1 MPETEFRI
9 DANDSGLS
17 LMGLGSS
24 MPINLNETLGLNVA
38 QLRKEQGLS
47 RNELGRLTGL
57 RASSIYRIET
67 GGSSPRLQTIEK
79 LARALRVHPSELLV

>member
-1 MPETEFRI
+1 MLETEFKI
-9 DANDSGLS
+9 DANDPGLS
-17 LMGLGSS
+17 LMGLDSS
-24 MPINLNETLGLNVA
+24 MPISLNETLGLNVA

-57 RASSIYRIET
+57 KASSIYRIET

>member
-1 MPETEFRI
+1 MPETEFKI

-17 LMGLGSS
+17 LMGLGSN
-24 MPINLNETLGLNVA
+24 MPISLNETLGLNVA

>member
-1 MPETEFRI
+1 MPEMEFKI
-9 DANDSGLS
+9 DANDP
-17 LMGLGSS
+17 GSS
-24 MPINLNETLGLNVA
+24 MPISLNETLGLNVA

-79 LARALRVHPSELLV
+79 LAWALHVHPSELLV

>member
-1 MPETEFRI
+1 MLETEFKI

-24 MPINLNETLGLNVA
+24 MPISLNETLGLNVA

-47 RNELGRLTGL
+47 RNELGRLTG
-57 RASSIYRIET
+57 
-67 GGSSPRLQTIEK
+67 GSSPRLQTIEK
-79 LARALRVHPSELLV
+79 LARALHIHPSELLV

>member
-24 MPINLNETLGLNVA
+24 MPISLNETLGLNVA

-79 LARALRVHPSELLV
+79 LAKALRVHPSELLV

>member
-1 MPETEFRI
+1 MPETEFKI

-17 LMGLGSS
+17 LMGLGSNMLIS
-24 MPINLNETLGLNVA
+24 LNETLGLNVA

>member
-1 MPETEFRI
+1 MLETEFKI

-24 MPINLNETLGLNVA
+24 MPFSLNETLGLNVA

-57 RASSIYRIET
+57 KASSIYRIET

-79 LARALRVHPSELLV
+79 LARALHVHPSELLV

>member
-1 MPETEFRI
+1 MPETEFKI

-17 LMGLGSS
+17 LMDLGSS
-24 MPINLNETLGLNVA
+24 MPISLNETLGLNVA

>member
-1 MPETEFRI
+1 MPETEFKI

-17 LMGLGSS
+17 LMGLGSN
-24 MPINLNETLGLNVA
+24 MPISLNETLGLNVT

>member
-1 MPETEFRI
+1 MPETEFKI
-9 DANDSGLS
+9 DANDPGLS

-24 MPINLNETLGLNVA
+24 MPISLNETLGLNVA

>member
-1 MPETEFRI
+1 MLETEFKT
-9 DANDSGLS
+9 DANDSGFS

-24 MPINLNETLGLNVA
+24 MPISLNETLGLNVA

-57 RASSIYRIET
+57 KASSIYRIET

-79 LARALRVHPSELLV
+79 LARALHVHPSELLV

>member
-9 DANDSGLS
+9 DANDSGLF

-24 MPINLNETLGLNVA
+24 MPISLNETLGLNVA

>member
-1 MPETEFRI
+1 MPETEFKI

-17 LMGLGSS
+17 LMGLGSN
-24 MPINLNETLGLNVA
+24 MPISLNETLGLNVA

-67 GGSSPRLQTIEK
+67 DGSSPRLQTIEK

>member
-1 MPETEFRI
+1 MPETEFKI

-17 LMGLGSS
+17 LMGLDSN
-24 MPINLNETLGLNVA
+24 MPISLNETLGLNVA

-79 LARALRVHPSELLV
+79 LAWALHVHPSELLV

>member
-1 MPETEFRI
+1 MPETEFKI
-9 DANDSGLS
+9 DANDPGLS
-17 LMGLGSS
+17 LMGLGPN
-24 MPINLNETLGLNVA
+24 MPISLNETLGLNVA

>member
-1 MPETEFRI
+1 MPETEFKI
-9 DANDSGLS
+9 DANDPGLS
-17 LMGLGSS
+17 LMGLGPN
-24 MPINLNETLGLNVA
+24 MPISLNETLGLNVA

-79 LARALRVHPSELLV
+79 LARALCVHPSELLV

>member
-1 MPETEFRI
+1 MPETKFKI
-9 DANDSGLS
+9 DANGSGLS
-17 LMGLGSS
+17 LMGLGPN
-24 MPINLNETLGLNVA
+24 MPISLNETLGLNVA

-79 LARALRVHPSELLV
+79 LARALHVHPSEFLV

>member
-1 MPETEFRI
+1 MLETEFKI

-24 MPINLNETLGLNVA
+24 MPISLNETLGLNVA
-38 QLRKEQGLS
+38 QLRKEQGFS

-57 RASSIYRIET
+57 KASSIYRIET

-79 LARALRVHPSELLV
+79 LARALHVHPSELLV

>member
-24 MPINLNETLGLNVA
+24 MPISLNETLGLNVA

-57 RASSIYRIET
+57 RASSIYCIET

>member
-24 MPINLNETLGLNVA
+24 MPISLNETLGLNIA

>member
-1 MPETEFRI
+1 MPETEFKI

-24 MPINLNETLGLNVA
+24 MPISLNETLGLNVA

>member
-1 MPETEFRI
+1 MPKTEFMI
-9 DANDSGLS
+9 DANDPGLS
-17 LMGLGSS
+17 LMDLGPN
-24 MPINLNETLGLNVA
+24 MPISLNETLGLNVA

-57 RASSIYRIET
+57 RASSIFRIET

-79 LARALRVHPSELLV
+79 LARALHVHPSELLV

>member
-1 MPETEFRI
+1 MPEMEFKI
-9 DANDSGLS
+9 DTNDPGLS

-24 MPINLNETLGLNVA
+24 MQISLNETLGLNVA

>member
-1 MPETEFRI
+1 MPETEFKI

-17 LMGLGSS
+17 LMGLGSNI
-24 MPINLNETLGLNVA
+24 PISLNETLGLNVA

-47 RNELGRLTGL
+47 RNELGRLSGL

-79 LARALRVHPSELLV
+79 LAWALHVHPSELLV

>member
-1 MPETEFRI
+1 MPETEFKI

-24 MPINLNETLGLNVA
+24 MSISLNETLGLNVA

>member
-1 MPETEFRI
+1 MPETEFKI

-17 LMGLGSS
+17 LMGLGFS
-24 MPINLNETLGLNVA
+24 MPISLNETLGLNVA

>member
-1 MPETEFRI
+1 MPETEFKI
-9 DANDSGLS
+9 DENDSGLS
-17 LMGLGSS
+17 LMGFGSS
-24 MPINLNETLGLNVA
+24 IPISLNETLGLNVA

>member
-24 MPINLNETLGLNVA
+24 MPNSLSETLGLNVA

>member
-24 MPINLNETLGLNVA
+24 MPISLNETLGLNVA

-79 LARALRVHPSELLV
+79 LAWALHVHPSELLV

>member
-1 MPETEFRI
+1 MPETEFKI
-9 DANDSGLS
+9 DANGPGLS
-17 LMGLGSS
+17 LMGLGPN
-24 MPINLNETLGLNVA
+24 MPISLNETLGLNVA

-79 LARALRVHPSELLV
+79 LARALQVHPSELLV

>member
-1 MPETEFRI
+1 MPETEFKI

-17 LMGLGSS
+17 LMGLGSN
-24 MPINLNETLGLNVA
+24 MPIGLNETLGLNVA

>member
-1 MPETEFRI
+1 MLETEFKI

-24 MPINLNETLGLNVA
+24 MPISLNETLGLNVA

-57 RASSIYRIET
+57 KASSIYRIET
-67 GGSSPRLQTIEK
+67 GGP
-79 LARALRVHPSELLV
+79 ARDFKQ

>member
-24 MPINLNETLGLNVA
+24 MPISLNETLGLNVA

>member
-1 MPETEFRI
+1 MPETEFKI
-9 DANDSGLS
+9 DANDPGLS
-17 LMGLGSS
+17 LMGLDPN
-24 MPINLNETLGLNVA
+24 MPISLNETLGLNVA

>member
-24 MPINLNETLGLNVA
+24 MPISLNETLGLNVA

-57 RASSIYRIET
+57 RASSIYRIEA

>member
-1 MPETEFRI
+1 MPETEFKI

-17 LMGLGSS
+17 LMGLGSN
-24 MPINLNETLGLNVA
+24 MPISLNETLGLNVA

-67 GGSSPRLQTIEK
+67 GGSSPRLQTIMN
-79 LARALRVHPSELLV
+79 HPSKGWFAQGL

>member
-1 MPETEFRI
+1 MPKTEFKI

-17 LMGLGSS
+17 LMGLGSN
-24 MPINLNETLGLNVA
+24 MPISLNETLGLNVA

>member
-1 MPETEFRI
+1 MPETEFKI

-17 LMGLGSS
+17 LMGLGSN
-24 MPINLNETLGLNVA
+24 MPIGLNETLGLNVA

-79 LARALRVHPSELLV
+79 LASALRVHPSELLV

>member
-1 MPETEFRI
+1 MPETEFKI

-17 LMGLGSS
+17 LMGLGSN
-24 MPINLNETLGLNVA
+24 MPISLNETLGLNVA
-38 QLRKEQGLS
+38 PLRKEQGLS